1 MPAENPFIE
10 AGQGQD
16 AESHKMTGRLKQ
28 LAGRIRELRE
38 IAGLSIGEM
47 AARTDT
53 PVEEYISCEN
63 GGHDLSFAFLYRCA
77 NELGVD
83 VTDLIEGS
91 SPKLKTYT
99 VTRAGHGQEIAEA
112 HEMIYYNMAAGFQHR
127 IADPL
132 YVVSRYSDRAC
143 YSDIELTTHV
153 GQELDLVI
161 SGTLKVQVGEH
172 LEILHAGDTIY
183 YDSSIPHG
191 MVAADG
197 KDCEFYAIVMRPHA
211 VAKFAE
217 DNAEDLDEIRRAED
231 DAPQSYSIGQTV
243 KTAEEEKE
251 GGAGRE
257 QQRTLNGVWPESSE
271 AGGGTGDGRIAGR
284 YIDVKEDENGQLLAI
299 RFRNDRTFNFAYDV
313 VDALAEALPHKT
325 ALVHVT
331 EGGMERKLNFRD
343 MAELSARAAN
353 YLKSLGI
360 RRGDRVLL
368 ALKRNVQLW
377 PVLLGLHK
385 LGAVAVPANDQ
396 LMAEDYIY
404 RIRKAGV
411 MAVIC
416 TADGETADQ
425 MEEAVTAACE
435 KSGMLRIIVNG
446 VRPGWHCY
454 DVESESFE
462 TEFRR
467 PEDAAAGDDPMI
479 MFFSS
484 GTSGRP
490 KLSVHSFRYPLAHYI
505 TAHYWQRVDPDG
517 LHFAISDPGWA
528 EFFWGMLY
536 GQWLSEA
543 AVFVYDFE
551 ELDAKKLLPL
561 IPAYKV
567 TSFSAQAAVYRALL
581 KEDLDAYDLSSVRHA
596 SISGDTMSPEIFR
609 RFERTTGLRI
619 KEALGQT
626 ETALI
631 IGSLAGGPNKIGSI
645 GRPSPLYEVGLLDE
659 NGEAVAA
666 GQTGE
671 ICIRIPEKAADA
683 GGSIKLP
690 AGLAMGYYQD
700 PEETAA
706 AWRDGWYHTGDL
718 AWQDE
723 DGFFWYMGREDEL
736 IRSSGY
742 RIGAAE
748 IENIIMELPF
758 VADCGV
764 SGVADE
770 TRGQAVRASVVLTKE
785 KRREIREALQ
795 KETADETAGGRIRPA
810 LSGYDT
816 EAAMLD
822 ELRSEIRSYV
832 KEHTEPYKCPRIVA
846 FREELPRTASGK
858 LIRGR
863 L

>member
-1 MPAENPFIE
+1 MTERNINLNKD
-10 AGQGQD
+10 GD
-16 AESHKMTGRLKQ
+16 RMTGKLKQ

-38 IAGLSIGEM
+38 IAGLTVGEM

-53 PVEEYISCEN
+53 PVDEYIACEN
-63 GGHDLSFAFLYRCA
+63 GEHDLSFAFLYRCA

-217 DNAEDLDEIRRAED
+217 DNADDLDKIRKAED
-231 DAPQSYSIGQTV
+231 DAPQSYSIGQAVSAGSTSEE
-243 KTAEEEKE
+243 TAGTPEPGLEFEE
-251 GGAGRE
+251 A
-257 QQRTLNGVWPESSE
+257 ESTDS
-271 AGGGTGDGRIAGR
+271 GRIAGR
-284 YIDVKEDENGQLLAI
+284 YIDVKEDENGQLLKI
-299 RFRNDRTFNFAYDV
+299 RFRHEDTFNFAYDV
-313 VDALAEALPHKT
+313 VDVLAETLPHKT

-343 MAELSARAAN
+343 MSELSGKAAN

-360 RRGDRVLL
+360 GRGDRVVL

-377 PVLLGLHK
+377 PILLGLHK
-385 LGAVAVPANDQ
+385 LGAVAVPVNDQ
-396 LMAEDYIY
+396 LGAEDYIY
-404 RIRKAGV
+404 RIQKAEAS
-411 MAVIC
+411 AVLC
-416 TADGETADQ
+416 TADGMTADR
-425 MEEAVTAACE
+425 MEEALAGQPMIRV
-435 KSGMLRIIVNG
+435 IVNG
-446 VRPGWHCY
+446 ARMGWHCY
-454 DVESESFE
+454 DMEAEGFG
-462 TEFRR
+462 TAYAR
-467 PEDAAAGDDPMI
+467 PETCAAGDDPMI

-490 KLSVHSFRYPLAHYI
+490 KLSIHDFRYPLAHYI

-517 LHFAISDPGWA
+517 LHLTISDPGWA
-528 EFFWGMLY
+528 EFFWGVIY

-543 AVFVYDFE
+543 AVFVYDFD

-561 IPAYKV
+561 IPAYQI
-567 TSFSAQAAVYRALL
+567 TSLSAQAAIYRALL
-581 KEDLDAYDLSSVRHA
+581 KEDLKAYDLSSVRHA

-645 GRPSPLYEVGLLDE
+645 GRPSPLYEVELLDDE
-659 NGEAVAA
+659 GGAVTA

-671 ICIRIPEKAADA
+671 ICIRITDHW
-683 GGSIKLP
+683 P
-690 AGLAMGYYQD
+690 AGLARGYYQD

-723 DGFFWYMGREDEL
+723 DGFYWYMGREDEL

-742 RIGAAE
+742 RIAAAE

-764 SGVADE
+764 SAVPDE
-770 TRGQAVRASVVLTKE
+770 TRGQAVRASVVLTREKKE
-785 KRREIREALQ
+785 EIRVAIASEAGA
-795 KETADETAGGRIRPA
+795 ADDEAAGSRDAYRVGGHGGPT
-810 LSGYDT
+810 LTGYDT
-816 EAAMLD
+816 EAALLD

-832 KEHTEPYKCPRIVA
+832 KDHTEPYKCPRIVA
-846 FREELPRTASGK
+846 FKEVLPRTASGK
-858 LIRGR
+858 LIRAK